1 VAGAALG
8 HPSWHCSTTCP
19 SLRPVFRIAVL
30 GSHLAPLHLAPSSD
44 GLPAR
49 GYPTAVAERRRPCS
63 PQPYGLMT
71 KEEQVVWGR
80 IEETDAA
87 IAELERMLA
96 KDPDNP
102 DNKFI
107 EEELAFARRVRQRAR
122 RP

>member
-1 VAGAALG
+1 
-8 HPSWHCSTTCP
+8 
-19 SLRPVFRIAVL
+19 
-30 GSHLAPLHLAPSSD
+30 
-44 GLPAR
+44 
-49 GYPTAVAERRRPCS
+49 
-63 PQPYGLMT
+63 MT